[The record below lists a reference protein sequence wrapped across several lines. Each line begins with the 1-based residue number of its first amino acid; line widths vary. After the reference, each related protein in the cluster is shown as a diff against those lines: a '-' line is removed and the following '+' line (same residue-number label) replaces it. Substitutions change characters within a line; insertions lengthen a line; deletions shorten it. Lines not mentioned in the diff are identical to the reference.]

1 MILCNNQGQYAEVA
15 DMPHLRISFIGL
27 IFSLFIQ
34 IQTVSAF
41 EETVRIEQIGSP
53 LNHPWGM
60 SFINPTTM
68 VVTERRGRLYQM
80 DVASGERQ
88 EIQNLPDV
96 LHKRQG
102 GLLDVH
108 VHDGWVYLCFST
120 PTSDGAA
127 TSLMRGR
134 IRQGML
140 VDKSSLFTSNLASQN
155 GVHFGCRILIHE
167 GYLYLSIGDRGERHT
182 AQDPARH
189 TGAVIRLYPDGT
201 IPERNTQKANW
212 DPALFTKG
220 HRNPQGMA
228 INPKTGK
235 IWVHEHGPKGGDEI
249 NILASGANYGWPVIS
264 YGREY
269 YGARIGEGLTTAP
282 GMTDPIWVWV
292 PSIAPSGM
300 AFYEGVMF
308 PELDGDLLVGSLK
321 FRSLYHVRLRDNRPV
336 AETPLL
342 RRKLGRIRDVA
353 VMADGSILVLTDEKA
368 GGLYRLFR

>member
-1 MILCNNQGQYAEVA
+1 
-15 DMPHLRISFIGL
+15 MPHLRISFIGL
-27 IFSLFIQ
+27 FFSLFIQ
-34 IQTVSAF
+34 IQAVSAF
-41 EETVRIEQIGSP
+41 EETLRIEQIGSP

-60 SFINPTTM
+60 SFMTPTTM
-68 VVTERRGRLYQM
+68 LVTERRGRLYQI

-96 LHKRQG
+96 VHKRQG
-102 GLLDVH
+102 GMLDVH
-108 VHDGWVYLCFST
+108 IHDGWVYLCFSS
-120 PTSDGAA
+120 PTADGAA

-140 VDKSSLFTSNLASQN
+140 VDKTSLFTSNLASQS

-182 AQDPARH
+182 AQDPALH
-189 TGAVIRLYPDGT
+189 TGTVIRLNPDGT
-201 IPERNTQKANW
+201 IPEENTDNSEW
-212 DPALFTKG
+212 DTALFTKG

-228 INPKTGK
+228 SNPKTGK

-249 NILASGANYGWPVIS
+249 NILASGANYGWPVVS

-269 YGARIGEGLTTAP
+269 YGARIGKGLKTAP

-300 AFYEGVMF
+300 AFYEGEMF

-321 FRSLYHVRLRDNRPV
+321 FRSLYHVRLRDNQPV
-336 AETPLL
+336 SETLL
-342 RRKLGRIRDVA
+342 LHRKLGRIRDVA